1 MAGAGFKT
9 FTAGAVLGATEVNT
23 YLMQQ
28 SLMVFSTLAAGTAV
42 IGTPTEG
49 MHIYDNSTGVI
60 SAYDGT
66 YWQPITP
73 ASRESGNTNS
83 VTLTSGSP
91 WSTAT
96 GLVTFTANRF
106 AVGVTPVVSA
116 VAQVT
121 SSFPCVVQ
129 IYSVSNTGFSYRVSL
144 YAASTATVPIHWT
157 AVTP

>member
-9 FTAGAVLGATEVNT
+9 FSTGAVLGASEVNT

-42 IGTPTEG
+42 IGTPSEG

-73 ASRESGNTNS
+73 ASRESGTGS
-83 VTLTSGSP
+83 ATLSSGSP
-91 WSTAT
+91 WSTVT
-96 GLVTFTANRF
+96 GSVTFTTNRF
-106 AVGVTPVVSA
+106 SASPIVVATPVV
-116 VAQVT
+116 T
-121 SSFPCVVQ
+121 SSAQAVIHVFS
-129 IYSVSNTGFSYRVSL
+129 ISSTGFSYRISL
-144 YAASTATVPIHWT
+144 YASSTATLSFNWMAT
-157 AVTP
+157 QG